1 MEVVVGID
9 PLLVSDALWVV
20 GEWAA
25 GNVSR
30 KDSLVS
36 MALSL
41 GAESFCSVGGV
52 ALSLGVPDSD
62 ELLEGVKAVADAVC
76 DGRALS
82 VNVGKIPGK

>member
-1 MEVVVGID
+1 MEVDVGID

-20 GEWAA
+20 GEWVA

-30 KDSLVS
+30 KDSLVG

-52 ALSLGVPDSD
+52 ALSLGVSDSD
-62 ELLEGVKAVADAVC
+62 ELPEGVKGVGDAVC

-82 VNVGKIPGK
+82 VNVGRMPGR